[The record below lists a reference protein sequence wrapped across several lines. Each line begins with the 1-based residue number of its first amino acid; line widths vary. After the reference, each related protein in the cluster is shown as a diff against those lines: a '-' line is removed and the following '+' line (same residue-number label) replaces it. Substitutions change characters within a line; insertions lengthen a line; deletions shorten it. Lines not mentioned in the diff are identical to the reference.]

1 MNMPLGRAVASL
13 FIPAVLAALL
23 FVLDPVAL
31 YPWLKALH
39 VIAVIAWM
47 AGMLYLPRL
56 FVYHCAAE
64 TGSVQSDTFKVM
76 ELRLLRF
83 IMTPAMMVTWAVGL
97 WLAWRG
103 FQFSGAWL
111 HLKILLVI
119 LLSAAHGYF
128 AKSVR
133 MFAEDRNDKP
143 AQHWRTMNEVPTA
156 LMIGIVIL
164 VIVKPF

>member
-1 MNMPLGRAVASL
+1 
-13 FIPAVLAALL
+13 L

-64 TGSVQSDTFKVM
+64 KGSVQSDTFKVM

-83 IMTPAMMVTWAVGL
+83 IMNPAMVVTWGLGL
-97 WLAWRG
+97 WLGWRG
-103 FQFSGAWL
+103 FQFTGTWL
-111 HLKILLVI
+111 HGKILLVI

-128 AKSVR
+128 AKAVR

-143 AQHWRTMNEVPTA
+143 ARHWRIMNEVPTV